1 MWGTPRGGGGGGGV
15 FGETLMAEP
24 AAALA
29 ELLQPAEVGFASWS
43 REHEVEGAP
52 LRERRPM
59 KLNAE
64 LPMPKI
70 YIYKLPRKFNWDL
83 SKRYKR
89 CASDQYGTEVFFHEV
104 LFNDKTGYRTE
115 DPAQADFFYMPVYAE
130 CFLWVHSVL
139 KKQPREQAFGETNA
153 LLLEALE
160 IIRREGH
167 WARSGGRD
175 HFFMWPGARGPT
187 IFNDWEKEIKHSIY
201 LTPEGDRKVDY
212 FNTWKDI
219 VIPGMEFDQKFYS
232 VPARKKLVQDVGTQ
246 RKYLAFFRGTIHH
259 PEGDIYSKGLR
270 PKLEKLFKGKED
282 IIYDKR
288 VKQCDRAC
296 YHDEMG
302 NSKFCLNPLGWT
314 PWTLRFYQA
323 LMTRCVPVVIAD
335 NIEFPFEN
343 EVDYTSFVVKIPEKE
358 VDDIEQT
365 LRSMPDEE
373 LERRRQIMDDI
384 WLSYTYQRPPQK
396 GDAFHFV
403 MQELARKRKKFKNA
417 HSATWGV

>member
-1 MWGTPRGGGGGGGV
+1 M
-15 FGETLMAEP
+15 FGETLLAEP
-24 AAALA
+24 AAVLA

-43 REHEVEGAP
+43 REPELQGAP
-52 LRERRPM
+52 PRERQPV

-219 VIPGMEFDQKFYS
+219 VIPGMEYDQKFYS

-270 PKLEKLFKGKED
+270 PKLEKLFEGKDD

-335 NIEFPFEN
+335 NIEFPYEN

-396 GDAFHFV
+396 GDAFQFV

-417 HSATWGV
+417 RSATWGV